1 MEEHNIFENATLKDG
16 FAGDRRFL
24 KGFLAK
30 IDLIFA
36 LYPDQYLE
44 DEKKVI
50 YIISCLYGNAM
61 NWAATLIENNN
72 PCLHNY
78 EAFVVRLKAFY
89 GGNDESYVAN
99 QMLRR
104 IKQKK
109 HRRSHWIHIRI

>member
-44 DEKKVI
+44 DEKK
-50 YIISCLYGNAM
+50 II
-61 NWAATLIENNN
+61 
-72 PCLHNY
+72 
-78 EAFVVRLKAFY
+78 
-89 GGNDESYVAN
+89 
-99 QMLRR
+99 
-104 IKQKK
+104 
-109 HRRSHWIHIRI
+109 